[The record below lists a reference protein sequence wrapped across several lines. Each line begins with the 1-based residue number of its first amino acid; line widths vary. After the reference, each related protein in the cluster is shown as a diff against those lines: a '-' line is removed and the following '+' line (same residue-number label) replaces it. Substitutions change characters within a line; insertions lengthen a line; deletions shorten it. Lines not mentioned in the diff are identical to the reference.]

1 MDLTPFVVTL
11 LAAALPVLGLLG
23 SAAWLAG
30 SGVERV
36 RIASRDGRI
45 LAELVLAAPSR
56 PARGTE
62 NPAWPAFRP

>member
-1 MDLTPFVVTL
+1 MDLTPFVLTL
-11 LAAALPVLGLLG
+11 LAVAVPMLALLG

-30 SGVERV
+30 RGVERI
-36 RIASRDGRI
+36 RFASRDGRI